1 MFKLILVV
9 LAFVAVAALV
19 NLGGVDER
27 ADQARYAAQR
37 IESQDAILT
46 GLQAMNDD
54 AVSEFAS
61 DWRRAFPEPS
71 PARLSALR
79 EIEQRIKNDKTAAV
93 KMTRAYRMKNSPFC
107 NGEIQAVFSSS
118 SPDCPPG
125 LDFQVAKED

>member
-19 NLGGVDER
+19 DLGGADER
-27 ADQARYAAQR
+27 AEQARYAAQR

-46 GLQAMNDD
+46 GLQAMNDA

-71 PARLSALR
+71 PAKLSELR
-79 EIEQRIKNDKTAAV
+79 DIEQRIKNDKTAAV
-93 KMTRAYRMKNSPFC
+93 KMTRAYKMKNSPFC
-107 NGEIQAVFSSS
+107 NGEVKAVVSLS

-125 LDFQVAKED
+125 L

>member
-19 NLGGVDER
+19 DLGGSDER
-27 ADQARYAAQR
+27 AEQARYAAQR

-46 GLQAMNDD
+46 GLQAMNDA

-61 DWRRAFPEPS
+61 DWRKAFPEPS
-71 PARLSALR
+71 PAKLSELR
-79 EIEQRIKNDKTAAV
+79 DIEQRIKNDKAAAV
-93 KMTRAYRMKNSPFC
+93 KMTRAYKMKNSPFC
-107 NGEIQAVFSSS
+107 NGEVKAVVSLS

-125 LDFQVAKED
+125 L

>member
-19 NLGGVDER
+19 DLGGADER
-27 ADQARYAAQR
+27 AEQARYAAQR

-46 GLQAMNDD
+46 GLQAMNDA

-71 PARLSALR
+71 PAKLSER
-79 EIEQRIKNDKTAAV
+79 R
-93 KMTRAYRMKNSPFC
+93 
-107 NGEIQAVFSSS
+107 
-118 SPDCPPG
+118 PPSR
-125 LDFQVAKED
+125 